1 MIASC
6 YRRYRKFAEPF
17 ARAKLIHKCF
27 TSPVDFPQA
36 ATSTNPEDPAAN
48 FQSLTAVGQGESNEQ
63 LTVLRNHLLA
73 LTRTEP
79 QLQSIKD
86 RALDVSVQ
94 EPSVVEVVQLWQ
106 RVFQE
111 TFQQY
116 HRLSTRLIRSQDV
129 VAALKLWEEYLTHVQ
144 DFLSSGVP
152 GDYNGLSEYR
162 NICEVH
168 RKLLPEQQNLIL
180 TVRQE
185 EDRDRSVAEQFN
197 ALTNLHN
204 ETLARILERHAT
216 VRDRISAWDKYRQ
229 DQGRLLTW
237 LKEVERERQR
247 MHLQFIHLKRL
258 DKILQRIQ
266 ALLDKLPSGEAQI
279 ESLQEQQE
287 YLLTDCDEALA
298 VSIRMEH
305 AANVQRI
312 ANLRAALETWRDFV
326 QRVQKLHVQHVEQSG
341 VITATFQEI
350 GQALSS
356 AFHAGPSS
364 LSRTKE
370 QLESIQHLRT
380 RLAEGQR
387 NMESLGVVTE
397 QLRECLSPSDMKT
410 LNQHDALLSQQHGD
424 LEYQLALLAY
434 RLGERYGLHGRWE
447 SRLNKFLQWME
458 DTGARMRSYDIMAL
472 DEPEEA
478 LKRLDY
484 ELQTEMSLKQRELE
498 WLQNT
503 GQELIEAAEETE
515 RAKLQQ
521 SLDEVNEKWNRLMSG
536 SKARAS
542 KLVDLIHTM
551 NSLLKRIADLRT
563 WLTGIESQLSETFI
577 IEKATQR
584 CIDKKL
590 EDHEHLKTSIEAETT
605 NIGQV
610 LNLCEILLNDCDTWK
625 VSFNMDAIKN
635 GMEGLEKRWKSV
647 CVRSTERKRKIMLVW
662 KMLQELDK
670 TRSEHEPWLSKTEKF
685 LLDLEKDL
693 LEISKEESEKM
704 IERSKSMAKDI
715 EAHQKAL
722 KILEQVF
729 GRLAKSGLEPDNFR
743 SLTHETRKTIDRWLA
758 LETRIK
764 AVISCLQREQK
775 TYREFVSAHGAAL
788 VGLTQVD
795 VRLTQMQHLATPEQ
809 RSSSRRRRQQLS
821 EIEEELNTQNVTLR
835 KADELALR
843 VMQESN
849 PDDVAAIQELVD
861 EYQLL
866 WRDIKAR
873 VAALKAELETQ
884 EKSEVDEAVQVETL
898 KFEQDTAVQVDTL
911 PRLVRMTSCDAYL
924 IELEAALN
932 ECNNALDALEAAVTP
947 DPVSGPGLNAAAK
960 TIVRFIS

>member
-1 MIASC
+1 MF
-6 YRRYRKFAEPF
+6 YFPVELP
-17 ARAKLIHKCF
+17 KLP
-27 TSPVDFPQA
+27 TA
-36 ATSTNPEDPAAN
+36 NPEDSN
-48 FQSLTAVGQGESNEQ
+48 FQSLTTVGQGESNEQ

-86 RALDVSVQ
+86 RALEVSVQ
-94 EPSVVEVVQLWQ
+94 GPSVVEVVQLWQ

-129 VAALKLWEEYLTHVQ
+129 IAALKLWEEYLTHVQ
-144 DFLSSGVP
+144 DFLSGGVP

-168 RKLLPEQQNLIL
+168 RELLPEQQNLIL

-216 VRDRISAWDKYRQ
+216 VRDRILAWEKYRQ
-229 DQGRLLTW
+229 AQGKFLMW
-237 LKEVERERQR
+237 LKAVERDKQR

-258 DKILQRIQ
+258 NKILQRIQ
-266 ALLDKLPSGEAQI
+266 MLLDKLPLGQIQI

-287 YLLTDCDEALA
+287 YLLPDCDEGLA

-312 ANLRAALETWRDFV
+312 TNLRAALETWRDFV
-326 QRVQKLHVQHVEQSG
+326 QRVQNLHKQHVEQSE
-341 VITATFQEI
+341 VITATFKEI
-350 GQALSS
+350 RENLSS
-356 AFHAGPSS
+356 AFHEAPSDMS
-364 LSRTKE
+364 TTKE
-370 QLESIQHLRT
+370 QLELIQQLRT
-380 RLAEGQR
+380 RLAQEHLH
-387 NMESLGVVTE
+387 MESLGVVTE

-410 LNQHDALLSQQHGD
+410 LNQHEALLSQQHSD
-424 LEYQLALLAY
+424 LEYQLALLAF
-434 RLGERYGLHGRWE
+434 RLGEHYGLHDRWKN
-447 SRLNKFLQWME
+447 RLDKFLQWIE
-458 DTGARMRSYDIMAL
+458 EIGARMRSYDIMAL
-472 DEPEEA
+472 GEPEEA
-478 LKRLDY
+478 LKQIDC
-484 ELQTEMSLKQRELE
+484 ELQTELNLKQREFDWLRKTGKKLIQIVEEAEKKKLE
-498 WLQNT
+498 QSLTEVDEKWE
-503 GQELIEAAEETE
+503 ELISENNKKAI
-515 RAKLQQ
+515 KLT
-521 SLDEVNEKWNRLMSG
+521 SLIRTMKSLLQKLGHLRIWLTTIENRLSE
-536 SKARAS
+536 
-542 KLVDLIHTM
+542 IF
-551 NSLLKRIADLRT
+551 
-563 WLTGIESQLSETFI
+563 IEQP
-577 IEKATQR
+577 TQE
-584 CIDKKL
+584 CIDKKI
-590 EDHEHLKTSIEAETT
+590 EDHESLKKKIENNSAR
-605 NIGQV
+605 IGDV
-610 LNLCEILLNDCDTWK
+610 LNLCEVLLNDCDTWK
-625 VSFNMDAIKN
+625 VTLNVEAVRN
-635 GMEGLEKRWKSV
+635 GMENVEKRWKAV
-647 CVRSTERKRKIMLVW
+647 CVKSTERKKKIMMIW
-662 KMLQELDK
+662 KMLQDLEN
-670 TRSEHEPWLSKTEKF
+670 TRSEHEPWLIKTEES
-685 LLDLEKDL
+685 LSDLEKDL
-693 LEISKEESEKM
+693 LEISKEESKEMLEKA
-704 IERSKSMAKDI
+704 ELLSMDI

-722 KILEQVF
+722 KMLEQTF
-729 GRLAKSGLEPDNFR
+729 GHLAKGLDPDNFGL
-743 SLTHETRKTIDRWLA
+743 LTQEARGTIDRWLA

-764 AVISCLQREQK
+764 AIISCFQQEQV
-775 TYREFVSAHGAAL
+775 TYHEFVSMHGAAV

-795 VRLTQMQHLATPEQ
+795 VRLTQVQHLATPEQ
-809 RSSSRRRRQQLS
+809 RSSPQRRRQQLS

-873 VAALKAELETQ
+873 VAELKAELEMQ
-884 EKSEVDEAVQVETL
+884 EKLEVDEAVQVETL

-932 ECNNALDALEAAVTP
+932 ECNNALDALEAAITP
-947 DPVSGPGLNAAAK
+947 DPVSGPGLNTAAK